1 MKKRIFSGAATAL
14 VTAFAEDGSIDY
26 GRMSRLIDDQIDAGI
41 NALVIAGT
49 TGEASTMPDDEHIE
63 LIEKTVQFV
72 NGRVPVIAG
81 TGSNDTAH
89 GIRLS
94 KAAEAVGAD
103 ALLLVTPYY
112 NKSNQRGLVQH
123 FKAMAEAVDL
133 PVILYNVPSRTALN
147 IEVSTYLELAAVES
161 IVGIKEC
168 NFVQLA
174 ETRALCGDRF
184 DHYSGEDGLVV
195 PFLSL
200 GGTGVISVASN
211 LVPARFREMTDA
223 WFEGD
228 LERARQIQLDL
239 IPLINACFTDVS
251 PIPVK
256 AMMNLMGESVGEPRL
271 PLTAFDEDRLAEL
284 QSVLERYELI

>member
-26 GRMSRLIDDQIDAGI
+26 GRMERLIDAQIAAGI

-63 LIEKTVQFV
+63 LIEKAVQFV
-72 NGRVPVIAG
+72 NGRVAVIAG

-112 NKSNQRGLVQH
+112 NKSNQAGLVQH
-123 FKAMAEAVDL
+123 FKAMAESVDL
-133 PVILYNVPSRTALN
+133 PIILYNVPSRTGLN
-147 IEVSTYLELAAVES
+147 IDPSSYLKLAAIEN

-168 NFVQLA
+168 NLDQVA
-174 ETRALCGDRF
+174 ETRELCGDRF

-200 GGTGVISVASN
+200 GGSGVISVVSN
-211 LVPARFREMTDA
+211 LVPRRFREMTDA

-228 LERARQIQLDL
+228 IERARQIQIEL
-239 IPLINACFTDVS
+239 IPLINACFCDVN

-256 AMMNLMGESVGEPRL
+256 AMMNLSGESVGDPRL
-271 PLTAFDEDRLAEL
+271 PLTAFDEDRLTDL
-284 QSVLERYELI
+284 RSVLERYKLV